1 MNSVIEKN
9 GKKYDVS
16 TLQLILGDQDFDVE
30 NEINP
35 EYLLLCEA
43 VDNPSTLPFLL
54 ADFYSIDL
62 PEPDDFRLSLMRVQ
76 VDSDL
81 RLGEDIQK
89 HQQRAYVARIIE
101 KIIFSELFLT
111 LSMEEQGAD
120 GEGLVFLPEKDT

>member
-1 MNSVIEKN
+1 MNSFIEKN
-9 GKKYDVS
+9 GKQYNVS
-16 TLQLILGDQDFDVE
+16 TLKLILGDQDFDL
-30 NEINP
+30 NAEIGA

-43 VDNPSTLPFLL
+43 VDNPSILPYLL
-54 ADFYSIDL
+54 ADFYSLDL

-101 KIIFSELFLT
+101 KMLFSEIFLT
-111 LSMEEQGAD
+111 FSVEEPGVD
-120 GEGLVFLPEKDT
+120 SD

>member
-1 MNSVIEKN
+1 MNSFIEKN
-9 GKKYDVS
+9 GKQYDVS
-16 TLQLILGDQDFDVE
+16 TLQLILGDQDFDMKA
-30 NEINP
+30 EINS

-43 VDNPSTLPFLL
+43 VDNPSILPYLL

-62 PEPDDFRLSLMRVQ
+62 PDPDDFRLSLMRVQ

-89 HQQRAYVARIIE
+89 HQQRAYVARTIE

-111 LSMEEQGAD
+111 FSLEEQGSD
-120 GEGLVFLPEKDT
+120 GEGFVLLPEKDT